1 MNLQSFLILLV
12 IFILLAVAIVYIGQN
27 NGWDNAGCHGNC
39 AKCHK
44 HCSNPNQPPKS

>member
-1 MNLQSFLILLV
+1 MNLQSFLILLA
-12 IFILLAVAIVYIGQN
+12 IFILLALAIVYIGQN

-44 HCSNPNQPPKS
+44 HCDSKTPPPKP